1 MAAPQT
7 DSGRGSLIVLGTL
20 LIVALLLTTAYFRE
34 GSGGPLH
41 RARTGV
47 LMVSAPLE
55 QAGWWI
61 TSPLRAVGDF
71 AGGLSVSRSDLASLR
86 DQNVKLR
93 QQIAALTEAQ
103 AENVRLGALLNL
115 KQALQLPVSAARVIG
130 RPTSS
135 WEGSLVIDKGSA
147 SGFKLGMPVV
157 TAQGLLGQ
165 LVEVAPNASKVRLL
179 TDRRSGV
186 AALIQSS
193 RAPGIVRGSIEGDL
207 SLDFLDRKFKPKVG
221 DTVVTSGIGGVFPKG
236 VVIGD
241 ISFIRDQRTDPF
253 PEIVITSRV
262 PIQDVEEVLVITS
275 PLPDTGAGTGASQ

>member
-1 MAAPQT
+1 MAVPQT
-7 DSGRGSLIVLGTL
+7 DSSRGSLIVLA
-20 LIVALLLTTAYFRE
+20 ALLVVGLVLTTLFFRE
-34 GSGGPLH
+34 GSSGPLH

-47 LMVSAPLE
+47 LAVAAPLE

-71 AGGLSVSRSDLASLR
+71 AGGLTVSKSEMEGLR
-86 DQNVKLR
+86 AQNVQLR
-93 QQIAALTEAQ
+93 QQIAALTEAR
-103 AENVRLGALLNL
+103 AENLRLGALLNL

-135 WEGSLVIDKGSA
+135 WEGSLVIDKGSG

-165 LVEVAPNASKVRLL
+165 LVEVAPNASKVRLI

-207 SLDFLDRKFKPKVG
+207 SLDFLDRSFKPKIG

-236 VVIGD
+236 IVIGD
-241 ISFIRDQRTDPF
+241 VSFIRDQRTDPY
-253 PEIVITSRV
+253 PEIIVTSRV

-275 PLPDTGAGTGASQ
+275 PLADTGAGTGGAP